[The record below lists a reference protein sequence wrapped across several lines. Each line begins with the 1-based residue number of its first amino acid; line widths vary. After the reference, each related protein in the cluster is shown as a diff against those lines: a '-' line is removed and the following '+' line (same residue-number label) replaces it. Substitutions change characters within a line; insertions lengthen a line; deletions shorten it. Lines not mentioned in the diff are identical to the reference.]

1 MMIDARDEDFE
12 LAEINGELV
21 IFTNARIDRDTVPF
35 DLYCYDVRESEGFS
49 GDPVTLEKVV
59 SINHWGTILSKKPF
73 PLEDDAY
80 YPLKDGINYLEE
92 TCTMDI
98 VTVKGVK
105 NMLIGGEGIFNTVV
119 KGPGK
124 VILQTMPISKVA
136 ELLTPFFADKK

>member
-1 MMIDARDEDFE
+1 MMVDARNEDFE
-12 LAEINGELV
+12 LAEIDGEPV

-80 YPLKDGINYLEE
+80 YPLKDGINYLGE
-92 TCTMDI
+92 TYTMDEFMEMNPEDEMD
-98 VTVKGVK
+98 V
-105 NMLIGGEGIFNTVV
+105 MF
-119 KGPGK
+119 
-124 VILQTMPISKVA
+124 
-136 ELLTPFFADKK
+136 

>member
-35 DLYCYDVRESEGFS
+35 DLYCYDVRESECFS

-73 PLEDDAY
+73 PL
-80 YPLKDGINYLEE
+80 
-92 TCTMDI
+92 
-98 VTVKGVK
+98 
-105 NMLIGGEGIFNTVV
+105 
-119 KGPGK
+119 
-124 VILQTMPISKVA
+124 
-136 ELLTPFFADKK
+136 

>member
-1 MMIDARDEDFE
+1 MEVQEVSRNQKEKTLNLSKRKNIKGEIYMMKDARDEDFE
-12 LAEINGELV
+12 LAEIDNVVV

-80 YPLKDGINYLEE
+80 YPLKDGINYLGE
-92 TCTMDI
+92 TCTMDEFMEMSPEDEMD
-98 VTVKGVK
+98 V
-105 NMLIGGEGIFNTVV
+105 MF
-119 KGPGK
+119 
-124 VILQTMPISKVA
+124 
-136 ELLTPFFADKK
+136 

>member
-21 IFTNARIDRDTVPF
+21 IFTVPF

-59 SINHWGTILSKKPF
+59 VVNHWGTVLSKKPF

-80 YPLKDGINYLEE
+80 YPLKDGINYLGE
-92 TCTMDI
+92 TCTMDEFI
-98 VTVKGVK
+98 EMNPENEMDV
-105 NMLIGGEGIFNTVV
+105 MF
-119 KGPGK
+119 
-124 VILQTMPISKVA
+124 
-136 ELLTPFFADKK
+136 